1 MFGRL
6 LLKIQTH
13 INSKHEDF
21 MEANKILSLDLN
33 PADAN
38 PHSQTHTLVHSHKHT
53 TNCLMTSQ
61 RSAWRIAHPLIF
73 PLCPPFSVF
82 MSRIWANCLHRPSLI
97 KNDKDLSPLHSIT
110 WGHSIRPWYLSY
122 AVKLTPY

>member
-38 PHSQTHTLVHSHKHT
+38 PHSQTHNQLLNDITEARL
-53 TNCLMTSQ
+53 
-61 RSAWRIAHPLIF
+61 
-73 PLCPPFSVF
+73 
-82 MSRIWANCLHRPSLI
+82 ANCTHT
-97 KNDKDLSPLHSIT
+97 DLLPLP
-110 WGHSIRPWYLSY
+110 SIRCLHE
-122 AVKLTPY
+122 PYMS